1 MNEPDL
7 NRKYKIK
14 INSPEKERI
23 KEISKIFSERLEEN
37 TSWEQKKRV
46 V

>member
-1 MNEPDL
+1 MNELDR

-23 KEISKIFSERLEEN
+23 KEISKIFSERLTISLMN
-37 TSWEQKKRV
+37 RNII
-46 V
+46 